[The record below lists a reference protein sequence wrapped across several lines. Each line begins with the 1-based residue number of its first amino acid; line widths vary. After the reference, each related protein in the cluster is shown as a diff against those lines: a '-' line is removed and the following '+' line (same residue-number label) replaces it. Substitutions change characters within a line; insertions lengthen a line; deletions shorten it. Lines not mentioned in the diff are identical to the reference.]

1 MYQFYFF
8 FNATAPT
15 ETYTLSLHDALPIL
29 EPDQRVHLVGT
40 AGRILI
46 EVPFNIPPGL
56 RARILLFAGGD
67 PPVSPGV
74 EVHETEAG
82 DQYGLQADAFSR
94 SVRQGGPVPTD
105 PHDAVSNLEVMERI
119 V

>member
-74 EVHETEAG
+74 EVHETERSEEHTSE
-82 DQYGLQADAFSR
+82 LQSLAYLVCR
-94 SVRQGGPVPTD
+94 LL
-105 PHDAVSNLEVMERI
+105 LEKKKQNDII
-119 V
+119 VI